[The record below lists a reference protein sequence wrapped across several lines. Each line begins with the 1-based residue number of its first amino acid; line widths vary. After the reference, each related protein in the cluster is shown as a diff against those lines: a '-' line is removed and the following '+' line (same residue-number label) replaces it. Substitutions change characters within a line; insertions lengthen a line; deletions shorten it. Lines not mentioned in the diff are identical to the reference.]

1 MKRLLKR
8 LVVGGVIALVLSTSA
23 FGYCMEPMTPR
34 FSGYKPT
41 EPNTPFCINK
51 LSNTHTCSEWEI
63 DSYNREVESYNS
75 QLRTYQWAVD
85 SYVDQLNAYVD
96 DAVAYAKCEISDL

>member
-1 MKRLLKR
+1 MKRLLECFA
-8 LVVGGVIALVLSTSA
+8 LGGVIAIALTTTA
-23 FGYCMEPMTPR
+23 FGYCFEPSAPR

-41 EPNTPFCINK
+41 EPHTPFCINK
-51 LSNTHTCSEWEI
+51 FSNSHTCSEWEI

-85 SYVDQLNAYVD
+85 SYVDDLNTYVD
-96 DAVAYAKCEISDL
+96 DAVTYAKWEISDL